1 MDLKK
6 YINKKVKIIDI
17 NDKEWIGVATSIDLA
32 INYDDVEY
40 DELDLEING
49 LSSIIAFP
57 ENEIKSI
64 EIIYHSIK
72 IELVECCFYT
82 QNKED

>member
-1 MDLKK
+1 MNSKK
-6 YINKKVKIIDI
+6 YINKKVKITDIDG
-17 NDKEWIGVATSIDLA
+17 KEWIGEATSIDLA

-40 DELDLEING
+40 DELGLEING

-64 EIIYHSIK
+64 EII
-72 IELVECCFYT
+72 
-82 QNKED
+82 

>member
-17 NDKEWIGVATSIDLA
+17 NDKEWIGEATSIDLA

-64 EIIYHSIK
+64 EII
-72 IELVECCFYT
+72 
-82 QNKED
+82 

>member
-1 MDLKK
+1 M
-6 YINKKVKIIDI
+6 
-17 NDKEWIGVATSIDLA
+17 WIGKATSVNLA
-32 INYDDVEY
+32 INYDDIDY

-64 EIIYHSIK
+64 EIM
-72 IELVECCFYT
+72 
-82 QNKED
+82 

>member
-1 MDLKK
+1 MNSKK
-6 YINKKVKIIDI
+6 YINKKVKITDID
-17 NDKEWIGVATSIDLA
+17 DKEWIGEATSIDLA

-64 EIIYHSIK
+64 EII
-72 IELVECCFYT
+72 
-82 QNKED
+82 

>member
-6 YINKKVKIIDI
+6 YINKKVKIIDV

-32 INYDDVEY
+32 INYDDIEY

-64 EIIYHSIK
+64 EII
-72 IELVECCFYT
+72 
-82 QNKED
+82 